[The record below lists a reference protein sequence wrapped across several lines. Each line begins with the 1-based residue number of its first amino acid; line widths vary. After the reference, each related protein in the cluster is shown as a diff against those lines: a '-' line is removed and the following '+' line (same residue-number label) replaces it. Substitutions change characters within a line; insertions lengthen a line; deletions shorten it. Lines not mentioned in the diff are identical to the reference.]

1 MQTLEVRSSEKL
13 QMINITRQVEQVML
27 ELSIESGV
35 CVLYVPHTTAGI
47 TINEC
52 ADPSVEKDILK
63 DLRRM
68 VPISQ
73 QYYEHF
79 EGNSAAHA
87 LSSLV
92 GSSVTI
98 LVEGGRLALGRW
110 QGIFFCE
117 FDGPRARQLYI
128 TSYHSSI

>member
-13 QMINITRQVEQVML
+13 QMINITRQVEQVIR
-27 ELSIESGV
+27 ESSIESGV

-47 TINEC
+47 TINES

-68 VPISQ
+68 VPVSQ

-79 EGNSAAHA
+79 EGNSAAHT

-98 LVEGGRLALGRW
+98 LVEAGRLALGRW
-110 QGIFFCE
+110 QGIFYCE
-117 FDGPRARQLYI
+117 FDGPRTRQLYV
-128 TSYHSSI
+128 TRYRSSI